1 MKNHMKTKLKN
12 IVKLTAVVALA
23 AAIVLTFSACGE
35 GDNSDGEGQDEPGA
49 YKELAVGDEAPD
61 FEAELAGGG
70 TFKLSDADGKVVL
83 LNFWATWCGPCC
95 EEMPAFERLYKE
107 YDADE
112 VQILAVNVAEPKSDL
127 DRFIE
132 DNGYT
137 FPIAYDEEGI
147 ITADL
152 YPTEGIPYTVVIGKD
167 GTITETFVGASS
179 ADAQYKIYK
188 KAIDEALAK

>member
-12 IVKLTAVVALA
+12 IVKLTAVAALA
-23 AAIVLTFSACGE
+23 AAIALTFSACGE

-70 TFKLSDADGKVVL
+70 TFKLSDTDGKVVL
-83 LNFWATWCGPCC
+83 LNFWATWCGPCR
-95 EEMPAFERLYKE
+95 EEMPAFERLYNE

-112 VQILAVNVAEPKSDL
+112 VQILAVNAAEPKSDL

-132 DNGYT
+132 NNGYT

-147 ITADL
+147 IAADL
-152 YPTEGIPYTVVIGKD
+152 YRVVGIPYTVVIGKD
-167 GTITETFVGASS
+167 GIITETFIIANS
-179 ADAQYKIYK
+179 ADVQYEIFKE
-188 KAIDEALAK
+188 AIDEALAK